1 MIFAS
6 LSYAGSQGQQLLGDG
21 NTQHDAKTPI
31 RGEALGMEFN
41 GKCRS
46 WIPRVA
52 LIPPWTREI
61 ILTALPGTV

>member
-21 NTQHDAKTPI
+21 NTPHDAKKAI
-31 RGEALGMEFN
+31 RGEALRMEFN
-41 GKCRS
+41 VKHRS

-52 LIPPWTREI
+52 LIPPWTQEI
-61 ILTALPGTV
+61 IPTALPGTI